1 MTQIFYHKLST
12 PFSIQ
17 KWAFYYQQMP
27 KDIQERIRRYRKEEN
42 KYQLMIGRLLLKEG
56 MQELEVT
63 DFKLADLYYNE
74 FNCPLWRESI
84 NFNIAHSANVIACA
98 FSTTMKIGLDIERV
112 REINLNNFAYILN
125 EMDKENIQQST
136 NKLTAFF
143 KIWTIKEA
151 VTKAIGEGLSI
162 DVQQIYIYEKYAV
175 FEGQIWYY
183 QTLNLAENIAGH
195 VVTETETDQP
205 IHLIALDF

>member
-12 PFSIQ
+12 PFSIK
-17 KWAFYYQQMP
+17 KWAFYYPQMP
-27 KDIQERIRRYRKEEN
+27 EDIQERIRRYRKEEN

-56 MQELEVT
+56 MQQLGFK

-74 FNCPLWRESI
+74 FNCPLWRENI

-98 FSTTMKIGLDIERV
+98 FSTTRKIGLDVE
-112 REINLNNFAYILN
+112 EIRRITLSDFAYILN
-125 EMDKENIQQST
+125 EADKENIQKST

-151 VTKAIGEGLSI
+151 VTKAIGKGLSI
-162 DVQQIYIYEKYAV
+162 DVQQIYIHEKYAV
-175 FEGQIWYY
+175 FEGQKWYY
-183 QTLNLAENIAGH
+183 QTLDLAENIAGH
-195 VVTETETDQP
+195 IVMEEEAVEP
-205 IHLIALDF
+205 IKLITLDF